1 MCIKVYIYVLFQLL
15 IDQGELVRELDA
27 VRGVCVCGGVG
38 GRLAPQS
45 ELFTIHLFV
54 LYYYFFFCIHIKPSK
69 IESSSGICCPSVKL
83 TKRKGGKTHPYI
95 HIIAPLVHLAWGHT
109 VGGCRAPVQR
119 TFILTC

>member
-54 LYYYFFFCIHIKPSK
+54 LYYYFFF
-69 IESSSGICCPSVKL
+69 
-83 TKRKGGKTHPYI
+83 
-95 HIIAPLVHLAWGHT
+95 A
-109 VGGCRAPVQR
+109 
-119 TFILTC
+119 FILNRPK